1 MTREDPKARPTAVEA
16 LQQFEGMVKR
26 QPVHVVLWKLKS
38 VESNLIMHAYQNI
51 ISLGVVSA
59 VYAKTSVC
67 VLLIRNTWS
76 GVFVEFFD
84 MGLRFMLCIAMFDA
98 D

>member
-59 VYAKTSVC
+59 VYAKKLKRVC
-67 VLLIRNTWS
+67 SSYSKILVKGFR
-76 GVFVEFFD
+76 
-84 MGLRFMLCIAMFDA
+84 
-98 D
+98 